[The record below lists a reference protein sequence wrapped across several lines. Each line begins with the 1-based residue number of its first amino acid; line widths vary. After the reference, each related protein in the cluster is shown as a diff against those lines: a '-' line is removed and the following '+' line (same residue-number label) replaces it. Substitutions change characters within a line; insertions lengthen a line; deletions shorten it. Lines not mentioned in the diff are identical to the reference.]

1 MRSGARSMAILGLV
15 ALMVSAGSLFVG
27 PVRIRPVELVEAL
40 RAREYGSL
48 AWQIVVHQRLP
59 RIILGF
65 VAGGC
70 LAVAGAAFQGLL
82 GNPLATPYTLGL
94 SGGSALGAV
103 LALWVPHIVGVA
115 GPAPPAL
122 LGALITAVAVYLLA
136 VRRSGLRSE
145 DLILAGVTIGFF
157 CSAMV
162 LLVRYLASPHQV
174 VLMDRWLMGGL
185 EQIGFRQLSGILPY
199 AGAGVAMLLACHRE
213 LDQVAFGQDL
223 AAGRGVSVPALQRL
237 VYMAGTIGTAAV
249 VSVAGP
255 IAFVGLIV
263 PHTLR
268 RIVGFSHGIL
278 LPSCFL
284 GGAVFLVCCDAVAR
298 SVLAPAE
305 LPVGIITAGIGGPF
319 FLFLLL
325 RSSRLPRSP
334 R

>member
-1 MRSGARSMAILGLV
+1 MTSRRRSVVNLV
-15 ALMVSAGSLFVG
+15 LAAGVVATGSLFVG
-27 PVRIRPVELVEAL
+27 PVRIRPAELSEAV
-40 RAREYGSL
+40 RSGNRGGL

-59 RIILGF
+59 RLVLGL

-103 LALWVPHIVGVA
+103 VALWLPHQLGAV

-122 LGALITAVAVYLLA
+122 LGALIVAVIVYLLA
-136 VRRSGLRSE
+136 VRRNGLRGE

-185 EQIGFRQLSGILPY
+185 EQIGFRQLTRVLPL
-199 AGAGVAMLLACHRE
+199 AGAGLAMLLACHRE
-213 LDQVAFGQDL
+213 LDQLAFGQDL
-223 AAGRGVSVPALQRL
+223 AAGRGVSVTALVRI
-237 VYMAGTIGTAAV
+237 VYVAGTVCTAAV
-249 VSVAGP
+249 VSAAGP

-268 RIVGFSHGIL
+268 RIVGFSHGVL
-278 LPSCFL
+278 LPSCFF
-284 GGAVFLVCCDAVAR
+284 GGGVFLVSCDCLAR
-298 SVLAPAE
+298 SMFAPAE

-325 RSSRLPRSP
+325 RSPRLPRL
-334 R
+334 RG